1 MSAHFSLQEIVSKL
15 GGELVDGDGVTIN
28 RVASLANAH
37 PGAISFLTDS
47 KYRTALEVT
56 QASAVIL
63 AQAHRDL
70 TSLPRIVAD
79 NPYAYFAKLS
89 ELLNPKPVHVA
100 GVSPSAVVDPTA
112 HIPAS
117 CCIMANSVIG
127 ANVRLGEKV
136 LIGPSCVVSDGV
148 AIDDE
153 TELEANVVVYHD
165 CVIGKRC
172 IVAAGTVIGADG
184 FGYANEGGR
193 WVKIPQIGRVL
204 IEDDVAI
211 GANTTIDRGAL
222 DDTVIEEGVKLD
234 NLIQIGHNCRIG
246 AHTVIAGCVG
256 IAGSAR
262 IGKHCRIGGAAM
274 ILGHLE
280 IADEVTVSPGTMI
293 TRSLKK
299 SDTYTALM
307 PFQSHDDWLKTAAN
321 IRRLGDLS
329 DRVKQLEKVLQ
340 KLQLSKDST
349 DPENKT
355 ENN

>member
-1 MSAHFSLQEIVSKL
+1 MSAHYSLQEIVSNL
-15 GGELVDGDGVTIN
+15 GGELVGGDSVRIS

-37 PGAISFLTDS
+37 AGDISFLTDS
-47 KYRTALEVT
+47 KYRSALEGT

-63 AQAHRDL
+63 SDQHREL
-70 TSLPRIVAD
+70 TTLPRIVTD

-89 ELLNPKPVHVA
+89 DYLNPRQSHLPGIAESAVID
-100 GVSPSAVVDPTA
+100 PSAQ
-112 HIPAS
+112 IPAS
-117 CCIMANSVIG
+117 CVVMANTVIEQNVKLGEGVVIG
-127 ANVRLGEKV
+127 PG
-136 LIGPSCVVSDGV
+136 CVISSGAEIQDH
-148 AIDDE
+148 
-153 TELEANVVVYHD
+153 TELQANVVVYHQ

-172 IVAAGTVIGADG
+172 VIAGGAVIGADG
-184 FGYANEGGR
+184 FGFANEDGR
-193 WVKIPQIGRVL
+193 WVRIPQVGRVI
-204 IEDDVAI
+204 IEDDVSI

-222 DDTVIEEGVKLD
+222 DDTIIEQGVKLD

-280 IADEVTVSPGTMI
+280 IADGVTISPGTMI
-293 TRSLKK
+293 TRSLNKT
-299 SDTYTALM
+299 DTYTALM

-329 DRVKQLEKVLQ
+329 DRVKQLEKALGNIQ
-340 KLQLSKDST
+340 I
-349 DPENKT
+349 PEPTIKA
-355 ENN
+355 E